1 MDLNVKNILLKFF
14 LSALMLSSVPY
25 AFAEKCKIDIS
36 GSDMMKFD
44 TDEIN
49 IDKDC
54 EKFVV
59 NLKHSGN
66 LPVNAMGHNIV
77 ILESKNLQKVISK
90 INMSHGIEKGFMPE
104 MEEVLFKSKMIGGG
118 EETTLELDTSIFD
131 KEKEYIFICSFPGH
145 FALMKGKLKI

>member
-1 MDLNVKNILLKFF
+1 
-14 LSALMLSSVPY
+14 
-25 AFAEKCKIDIS
+25 
-36 GSDMMKFD
+36 MMKFD
-44 TDEIN
+44 INEIN
-49 IDKDC
+49 IGKDC

-90 INMSHGIEKGFMPE
+90 INMAHGIEKGFMPE

-118 EETTLELDTSIFD
+118 EQTTLELDTNVFTS
-131 KEKEYIFICSFPGH
+131 ENEYIFICSFPGH
-145 FALMKGKLKI
+145 FALMKGKLNI

>member
-1 MDLNVKNILLKFF
+1 MKLEFKNILIKFVLILF
-14 LSALMLSSVPY
+14 MLLNVPHV
-25 AFAEKCKIDIS
+25 FAEKCKIDIS

-44 TDEIN
+44 TNEIN
-49 IDKDC
+49 VDKNC

-90 INMSHGIEKGFMPE
+90 INMSHGIDKGFMPE

-118 EETTLELDTSIFD
+118 EETSLELDPNVFSS
-131 KEKEYIFICSFPGH
+131 EKEYIFICSFPGH
-145 FALMKGKLKI
+145 FALMKGKLNI